1 MCQNYFVRWYEPGLE
16 TESVVSAT
24 ILSLFSQAK
33 QSQKNVRFVCGGKEV
48 QSEDSGTMLICWNVP
63 YLANREEEHS
73 SMTFH
78 GQLISIA
85 ARTYWEI

>member
-1 MCQNYFVRWYEPGLE
+1 MCQNSFVRWYEPGLE

-48 QSEDSGTMLICWNVP
+48 QSEDSGNVLICWNVL
-63 YLANREEEHS
+63 Y
-73 SMTFH
+73 
-78 GQLISIA
+78 
-85 ARTYWEI
+85 